1 MNNKSSFEKNGGT
14 YRIVNGY
21 KIPNLVLPEEAKI
34 HLGNWGLQHMNYL
47 LEHRPV
53 TFTTLLAQGTLW
65 SHLQEVDAKAEVMFD
80 QLVEELCKSEGISEE
95 LKENDQMSWVQAMN
109 NVYNRATEIVNH
121 EMICT

>member
-1 MNNKSSFEKNGGT
+1 
-14 YRIVNGY
+14 
-21 KIPNLVLPEEAKI
+21 
-34 HLGNWGLQHMNYL
+34 MNYL

-121 EMICT
+121 EMIHT